1 MKHFLLGF
9 PTLYIQNN
17 VSTLSIQDTDTRML
31 AVVMFGCQ
39 GRWSIIGYWNP
50 LEYITHVFTCRE
62 SNCSFRSLLHFIC
75 IWIGVSICIHFVSV
89 FVSVL
94 LSSSLAGNITA
105 VCSFYYSNTQPKDA
119 RSVDLYVS
127 QLCKNIFLNCVK
139 IYFPL

>member
-17 VSTLSIQDTDTRML
+17 VSTLTIEDTDTRML

-62 SNCSFRSLLHFIC
+62 SNCSFRPLLHFIC
-75 IWIGVSICIHFVSV
+75 IWIGISICVPFCISICVCITLILTCREYNCSV
-89 FVSVL
+89 QL
-94 LSSSLAGNITA
+94 LL
-105 VCSFYYSNTQPKDA
+105 Q
-119 RSVDLYVS
+119 
-127 QLCKNIFLNCVK
+127 
-139 IYFPL
+139 